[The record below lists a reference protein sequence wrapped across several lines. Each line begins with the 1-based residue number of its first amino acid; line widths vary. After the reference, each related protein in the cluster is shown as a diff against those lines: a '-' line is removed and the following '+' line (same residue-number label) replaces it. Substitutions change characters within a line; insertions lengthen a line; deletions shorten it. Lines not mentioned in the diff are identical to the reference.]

1 MNKLVFI
8 IFLFSVIIVKSQKIS
23 VVDSLD
29 KSSISYSEILIDGNR
44 FFTDSLGNFNLSGAY
59 KNIIIKKPGY
69 YDKTLKKIENL
80 VKLSPKVIS
89 IPEVHLTK
97 RERKYI
103 SAKTKNNSTT
113 VIPLGL
119 EYGFKISNPYNK
131 DGIIK
136 SLMVPIKKIYENKA
150 AILVIKFYSISNE
163 VIENEPIENSS
174 IIINI
179 NKLNKKENSI
189 DFTDNFVMIPKEGL
203 FISIQVIE
211 EFGSDKIKIDKPSI
225 SFINSVQK
233 GKIYFLDVYER
244 KWKLLSNNTALI
256 GLSLIGDF

>member
-1 MNKLVFI
+1 
-8 IFLFSVIIVKSQKIS
+8 
-23 VVDSLD
+23 
-29 KSSISYSEILIDGNR
+29 
-44 FFTDSLGNFNLSGAY
+44 
-59 KNIIIKKPGY
+59 
-69 YDKTLKKIENL
+69 
-80 VKLSPKVIS
+80 
-89 IPEVHLTK
+89 
-97 RERKYI
+97 
-103 SAKTKNNSTT
+103 
-113 VIPLGL
+113 
-119 EYGFKISNPYNK
+119 K

-211 EFGSDKIKIDKPSI
+211 EYGSDKIKIDKSSI

-233 GKIYFLDVYER
+233 GSIYFMDVYES